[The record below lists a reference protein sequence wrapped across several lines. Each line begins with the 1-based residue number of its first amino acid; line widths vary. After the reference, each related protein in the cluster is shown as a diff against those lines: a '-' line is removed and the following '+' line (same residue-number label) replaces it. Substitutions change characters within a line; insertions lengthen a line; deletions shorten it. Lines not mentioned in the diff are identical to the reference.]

1 MTRALTLKYLKYLH
15 VCAIVFASSPAL
27 AQSGDTPLASLLP
40 ELILGEI
47 RLPAPGGGVL
57 SHAAHFSP
65 LSIDDLDNPAVAI
78 VRSFNTL
85 LLGQLSSFPLG
96 SSTGGLTYSFDAT
109 LGTFRRGSASFG
121 PAFAERALTI
131 GRGRLSTGFNYQHT
145 SYDRF
150 EGLPL
155 DDGSLK
161 FYLRHEECCGVGG
174 PAGPPLFGT
183 IPSPDGSRET
193 PFFEG
198 DLIEAALSLE
208 ASTDTVSLFA
218 NYGVSDR
225 WDVGVAVPIVHVSLD
240 AQVVGTILRL
250 STASNPNIH
259 TFEAGNPNATET
271 TIRRSG
277 TANGLGDIV
286 LRTKY
291 RIFDVTGGGLA
302 AGADFRLPS
311 GDQEQLLGA
320 GGQTR
325 LYFVASAGQ
334 GRFAEHVNVGYTLA
348 SGELPGLG
356 IEGAPTRNVPDELGF
371 VGGVEF
377 VATPRIT
384 LLADVLSRSL
394 RDVGR
399 LSSAE
404 KTFAFQDAGGP
415 VTPPRT
421 ATFTEFDPRPGH
433 LNLVLGAVGVKA
445 NVWGDLL
452 VSANVLFPFTDAG
465 LRSRISA
472 SFGVDFAL

>member
-1 MTRALTLKYLKYLH
+1 MTRAFTLRCLL
-15 VCAIVFASSPAL
+15 VCALVSTTSPAL
-27 AQSGDTPLASLLP
+27 AQSGDAPLASLLP

-47 RLPAPGGGVL
+47 RLPAPGGAVF

-65 LSIDDLDNPAVAI
+65 LVIDDLDNPAVAI

-96 SSTGGLTYSFDAT
+96 SSTGGLTYTFDAT
-109 LGTFRRGSASFG
+109 LGTFRRGSGSFG

-131 GRGRLSTGFNYQHT
+131 GRRRLSAGFNYQHT

-150 EGLPL
+150 EGLSL
-155 DDGSLK
+155 DDGSVK

-183 IPSPDGSRET
+183 VPTPDGSLET

-198 DLIEAALSLE
+198 DLIEAALSLD
-208 ASTDTVSLFA
+208 AKSDTVSLFA
-218 NYGVSDR
+218 NYGISDR
-225 WDVGVAVPIVHVSLD
+225 WDVGLAVPIVHVSLD
-240 AQVVGTILRL
+240 AQVLATILRL
-250 STASNPNIH
+250 ATSANANIH
-259 TFEAGNPNATET
+259 TFEAGNPNATT
-271 TIRRSG
+271 MTIRRSG
-277 TANGLGDIV
+277 TATGLGDIV

-291 RIFDVTGGGLA
+291 RLFDMAGGGIA

-311 GDQEQLLGA
+311 GDQDQLLGA

-325 LYFVASAGQ
+325 VYFVASAGQ

-356 IEGAPTRNVPDELGF
+356 TEAAPTANVPDELGF
-371 VGGVEF
+371 VAGVEF
-377 VATPRIT
+377 VATPRVT

-399 LSSAE
+399 LSLAD
-404 KTFAFQDAGGP
+404 KTFLFQDASGP
-415 VTPPRT
+415 VTPPRM
-421 ATFTEFDPRPGH
+421 ATFTEFDPRAGN

-452 VSANVLFPFTDAG
+452 LSANVLFPFTDAG
-465 LRSRISA
+465 LRSRVSA
-472 SFGVDFAL
+472 SFGVDFAF

>member
-1 MTRALTLKYLKYLH
+1 MNRAFTLRCWL
-15 VCAIVFASSPAL
+15 VCALVSATGPAF
-27 AQSGDTPLASLLP
+27 AQSADTPLASLLP
-40 ELILGEI
+40 ELILSEI
-47 RLPAPGGGVL
+47 RLPAPGGGVF
-57 SHAAHFSP
+57 SHEAHFSP
-65 LSIDDLDNPAVAI
+65 LTIDELDNPAVAI
-78 VRSFNTL
+78 VRSFNTS

-131 GRGRLSTGFNYQHT
+131 GRRRLSAGFNYQHT
-145 SYDRF
+145 SYDKF

-155 DDGSLK
+155 DDGSVK
-161 FYLRHEECCGVGG
+161 FYLRHQECCGVGG

-183 IPSPDGSRET
+183 VPTPDGSRET

-198 DLIEAALSLE
+198 DLIEAALSLD

-225 WDVGVAVPIVHVSLD
+225 WDIGLAVPIVRVSLD
-240 AQVVGTILRL
+240 AQVVATIQRL

-259 TFEAGNPNATET
+259 TFEAGNPTATAT
-271 TIRRSG
+271 TISRSG
-277 TANGLGDIV
+277 TASGLGDVV

-291 RIFDVTGGGLA
+291 RVLDLNGGGLA
-302 AGADFRLPS
+302 AGADFRLPT
-311 GDQEQLLGA
+311 GDQDQLLGA

-334 GRFAEHVNVGYTLA
+334 GRVAEHVNVGYTFA

-356 IEGAPTRNVPDELGF
+356 VAGAPTSNVPDELGF

-377 VATPRIT
+377 VATPRVT

-399 LSSAE
+399 LSLAQQ
-404 KTFAFQDAGGP
+404 TFAFQDASGP

-421 ATFTEFDPRPGH
+421 ATFTEFEPRAGH
-433 LNLVLGAVGVKA
+433 LNLILGAVGVKA

-452 VSANVLFPFTDAG
+452 VSANVLFPLTDAG
-465 LRSRISA
+465 LRSRVSA
-472 SFGVDFAL
+472 SFGLDFAF

>member
-1 MTRALTLKYLKYLH
+1 MTRAFLLRCFL
-15 VCAIVFASSPAL
+15 VCALVGAHSPL
-27 AQSGDTPLASLLP
+27 YAQSGQAPLASLLP
-40 ELILGEI
+40 DLILGDI
-47 RLPAPGGGVL
+47 QLPSPGGGVF
-57 SHAAHFSP
+57 SHAAHFTP
-65 LSIDDLDNPAVAI
+65 LTIDDLNNPAVAI

-131 GRGRLSTGFNYQHT
+131 GRGRLSSGFNYQHT
-145 SYDRF
+145 SYDKF

-174 PAGPPLFGT
+174 AAGPPLFGT
-183 IPSPDGSRET
+183 VPSPDGSRET

-198 DLIEAALSLE
+198 DLIEAALSLD
-208 ASTDTVSLFA
+208 ASSDTVSLFA
-218 NYGVSDR
+218 NYGISDR
-225 WDVGVAVPIVHVSLD
+225 WDVGIAVPIVHVALD
-240 AQVVGTILRL
+240 AQVFATIQRL
-250 STASNPNIH
+250 ATASNPNIH
-259 TFEAGNPNATET
+259 TFEAGNPNATTT

-277 TANGLGDIV
+277 SATGLGDIV

-291 RIFDVTGGGLA
+291 RFVELAGGGLA
-302 AGADFRLPS
+302 AGADFRLPT

-320 GGQTR
+320 GGQSR
-325 LYFVASAGQ
+325 LYFVASTGH
-334 GRFAEHVNVGYTLA
+334 GRFAEHVNVGYTIA
-348 SGELPGLG
+348 SGQLTGLN
-356 IEGAPTRNVPDELGF
+356 IEGAPTSSVPDELG
-371 VGGVEF
+371 VVAGLEF

-384 LLADVLSRSL
+384 LLGDVISRSL
-394 RDVGR
+394 RDAGR
-399 LSSAE
+399 LSMAA
-404 KTFAFQDAGGP
+404 KTFTFQDATGP
-415 VTPPRT
+415 VSPPRT
-421 ATFTEFDPRPGH
+421 ATFNELEPRAGN

-465 LRSRISA
+465 LRSRLTA
-472 SFGVDFAL
+472 TVGVDFAF

>member
-1 MTRALTLKYLKYLH
+1 MTRAHSLPGFF
-15 VCAIVFASSPAL
+15 VCAVLALASPAS
-27 AQSGDTPLASLLP
+27 AQSGDAPLASLLP
-40 ELILGEI
+40 SLILGDI

-109 LGTFRRGSASFG
+109 LGTFRRASESFG

-131 GRGRLSTGFNYQHT
+131 GRGRLSSGFNYQHT

-155 DDGSLK
+155 DNGSVK

-183 IPSPDGSRET
+183 VPTPDGSHET

-198 DLIEAALSLE
+198 DLIEAALSLD
-208 ASTDTVSLFA
+208 ASTDTMSLFA
-218 NYGVSDR
+218 NYGVTDR
-225 WDVGVAVPIVHVSLD
+225 WDIGLAVPIVRVSLE
-240 AQVVGTILRL
+240 ANVFATIQRL
-250 STASNPNIH
+250 ATASNPNIH
-259 TFEAGNPNATET
+259 TFEAGNPNATTT
-271 TIRRSG
+271 TIRRAG
-277 TANGLGDIV
+277 TASGLGDIV

-291 RIFDVTGGGLA
+291 RFADLNGGGLA
-302 AGADFRLPS
+302 AGADFRLPT
-311 GDQEQLLGA
+311 GDQDQLLGA

-325 LYFVASAGQ
+325 LYFVASTGQ
-334 GRFAEHVNVGYTLA
+334 GRIAEHVNVGYTVA
-348 SGELPGLG
+348 SGKLTTLN
-356 IEGAPTRNVPDELGF
+356 IAGAPTSSVPDELGF
-371 VGGVEF
+371 AAGVEV

-399 LSSAE
+399 LSLAE
-404 KTFAFQDAGGP
+404 KTFTYQDASGP

-421 ATFTEFDPRPGH
+421 ATFNELDPRAGN

-445 NVWGDLL
+445 NIWGDLL
-452 VSANVLFPFTDAG
+452 VSGNVLFPFTDAG
-465 LRSRISA
+465 LRSRLTATI
-472 SFGVDFAL
+472 GVDFAF

>member
-1 MTRALTLKYLKYLH
+1 MTRAFLLRCFL
-15 VCAIVFASSPAL
+15 VCALVGAHSPL
-27 AQSGDTPLASLLP
+27 FAQSGQAPLASLLP
-40 ELILGEI
+40 DLILGDI
-47 RLPAPGGGVL
+47 QLPSPGGGVF
-57 SHAAHFSP
+57 SHAAHFTP
-65 LSIDDLDNPAVAI
+65 LTIDDLNNPAVAI

-131 GRGRLSTGFNYQHT
+131 GRGRLSSGFNYQHT
-145 SYDRF
+145 SYDKF

-174 PAGPPLFGT
+174 AAGPPLFGT
-183 IPSPDGSRET
+183 VPSPDGSRET

-198 DLIEAALSLE
+198 DLIEAALSLD
-208 ASTDTVSLFA
+208 ASSDTVSLFA
-218 NYGVSDR
+218 NYGISDR
-225 WDVGVAVPIVHVSLD
+225 WDVGIAVPIVHVALD
-240 AQVVGTILRL
+240 AQVFATIQRL
-250 STASNPNIH
+250 ATASNPNIH
-259 TFEAGNPNATET
+259 TFEAGNPNATTT

-277 TANGLGDIV
+277 SATGLGDIV

-291 RIFDVTGGGLA
+291 RFVELAGGGLA
-302 AGADFRLPS
+302 AGADFRLPT

-320 GGQTR
+320 GGQSR
-325 LYFVASAGQ
+325 LYFVASTGH
-334 GRFAEHVNVGYTLA
+334 GRFAEHVNVGYTIA
-348 SGELPGLG
+348 SGQLTGLN
-356 IEGAPTRNVPDELGF
+356 IEGAPTSSVPDELG
-371 VGGVEF
+371 VVAGLEF

-384 LLADVLSRSL
+384 LLGDVISRSL
-394 RDVGR
+394 RDAGR
-399 LSSAE
+399 LSMAA
-404 KTFAFQDAGGP
+404 KTFTFQDATGP
-415 VTPPRT
+415 VSPPRT
-421 ATFTEFDPRPGH
+421 ATFNELEPRAGN

-465 LRSRISA
+465 LRSRLTA
-472 SFGVDFAL
+472 TVGVDFAF